1 MASGDPDAYLVPML
15 RTVALIGFLVSLVPL
30 GCATVFR
37 PGLANAPQLNGSQMV
52 DPRVHDAIANG
63 RDSCE
68 RRLGAGPLRNEQPAC
83 IAAAPPVS
91 TPAARGEAP
100 AEALPVPWVKPY
112 SDRGSCPSWDNR
124 MGRITIDEGFAF
136 APTVAKT
143 CTTPL

>member
-1 MASGDPDAYLVPML
+1 M
-15 RTVALIGFLVSLVPL
+15 ALIGFLMSLLPL

-37 PGLANAPQLNGSQMV
+37 PGLANAPQLNGSPMV

-83 IAAAPPVS
+83 VASLPPVS
-91 TPAARGEAP
+91 NPPVMRGEP
-100 AEALPVPWVKPY
+100 PVETLPVPWVKPY

-124 MGRITIDEGFAF
+124 MGRITIEEGFAF
-136 APTVAKT
+136 ARTVAES